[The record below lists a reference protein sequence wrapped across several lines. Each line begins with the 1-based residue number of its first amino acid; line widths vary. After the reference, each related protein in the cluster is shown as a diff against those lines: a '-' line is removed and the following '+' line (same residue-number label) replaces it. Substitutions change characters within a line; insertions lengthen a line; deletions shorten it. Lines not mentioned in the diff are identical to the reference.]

1 MGLFDRFKKRAEEAV
16 EEEEFT
22 VEEDSIEAEEALIQ
36 RRRMIEA
43 IEKAKN
49 MAPPPPPPGFEQFQ
63 EEVEEKW
70 DDFVEELPEDP
81 FSVPLD
87 KKERKKAERAAALA
101 STEEKEAT
109 EEKPRDR
116 MKSTTGR
123 TLVAMNDQESTFKI
137 DLGESEVQRGGRI
150 IAASKALDEILDEL
164 ETDLLMADMGHDAV
178 VDVMTALRGTLIG
191 ARIDRKADLSKVI
204 DEALRNA
211 LLTLL
216 EAGYWDFDKTI
227 KAFVTEGTPVAL
239 MMVGVNGTGKTTT
252 SAKIAHR
259 LTNQGYSVVLAA
271 ADTFRAGAIDQLA
284 NHAERIGV
292 RCIRSQ
298 RGGDAA
304 AVARDA
310 CESAASRGEDIVII
324 DTAGRMQNKTNLMEE
339 LRKVHRVTRPHLV
352 LFVAD
357 ALAGN
362 DAVVQAREFQRMLSF
377 DGAVLCK
384 LDTDAKGGAALSISH
399 VTGRPIV
406 LAGIGQEYEDLMNF
420 DPNWLLESIL

>member
-1 MGLFDRFKKRAEEAV
+1 MGLFDRFKKRAEDAA
-16 EEEEFT
+16 EEEEFI

-36 RRRMIEA
+36 RRRMMEA

-49 MAPPPPPPGFEQFQ
+49 MPPPPPPPGFEQYQ

-70 DDFVEELPEDP
+70 DEFVEELPDDP
-81 FSVPLD
+81 FSAPLD

-101 STEEKEAT
+101 STEQKQSESAE
-109 EEKPRDR
+109 PHDR

-123 TLVAMNDQESTFKI
+123 MLVATKGHDSTFSI

-150 IAASKALDEILDEL
+150 IAASKTLDEILEEL

-178 VDVMTALRGTLIG
+178 VDVMTALRGTIIG
-191 ARIDRKADLSKVI
+191 ARINRKADLTKVI
-204 DEALRNA
+204 DESLRNA

-227 KAFVTEGTPVAL
+227 KAFVSEGTPVTL

-252 SAKIAHR
+252 TAKIAHR
-259 LTNQGYSVVLAA
+259 LTKQGYSVVLAA

-284 NHAERIGV
+284 NHAEKIGV

-310 CESAASRGEDIVII
+310 CESATARGEDVVII

-362 DAVVQAREFQRMLSF
+362 DAVIQAREFQRMLSF

-406 LAGIGQEYEDLMNF
+406 LAGVGQEYEDLMNF